1 MILLQKND
9 VSYHIYIYMIYD
21 NRGNNIYLI
30 MLYIYHTNMIPYMV
44 LYNDIKYIRLNS
56 ISTHTYYIKV

>member
-9 VSYHIYIYMIYD
+9 VSYHIIYD

-44 LYNDIKYIRLNS
+44 FLYNDIKYIKINS
-56 ISTHTYYIKV
+56 ISTYTYYIKV